1 MMSERALVD
10 AIFKTA
16 LKGCE
21 ADVHARKNA
30 LWLAATTLLSDV
42 LLQTDPFN
50 RERLLHGLVA
60 ELRKNLVDLEQALS
74 KERAKIASPDV
85 TK

>member
-16 LKGCE
+16 LEGCE

-30 LWLAATTLLSDV
+30 LWIATTTLLSDV